1 MNEFV
6 VKDSGDR
13 RTFATGSVRDR
24 GDLKSRPDMISPFAL
39 MRVGEHMRK
48 GAAKYGPLNWQL
60 GQPFSEVTASMFR
73 HLLQWLQGDEE
84 EDHLAAIVF
93 GAQALMHYREM
104 INRGLLSAELDD
116 MHRYGP
122 PPVVASIGLDETT
135 RRDEP
140 CVSKS

>member
-1 MNEFV
+1 MTDFV
-6 VKDSGDR
+6 VKDSGQR

-24 GDLKSRPDMISPFAL
+24 GDLKPRPDLISPFAL

-48 GAAKYGPLNWQL
+48 GAAKYGVLTWQL

-73 HLLQWLQGDEE
+73 HLLQWEQGDEE

-104 INRGLLSAELDD
+104 IDRGVLPPELDD
-116 MHRYGP
+116 MPRYRP
-122 PPVVASIGLDETT
+122 AKTVDVVEQEQS
-135 RRDEP
+135 
-140 CVSKS
+140 V

>member
-1 MNEFV
+1 MSEFV

-24 GDLKSRPDMISPFAL
+24 GDLKPRPDMISPFAL

-48 GAAKYGPLNWQL
+48 GAAKYGDGNWEL
-60 GQPFSEVTASMFR
+60 GQPFSEVTASMHR
-73 HLLQWLQGDEE
+73 HLLQWEQGDQD

-104 INRGLLSAELDD
+104 IDRGVLPAELDD
-116 MHRYGP
+116 MPKY
-122 PPVVASIGLDETT
+122 
-135 RRDEP
+135 EP
-140 CVSKS
+140 TSGD

>member
-1 MNEFV
+1 MNDFV
-6 VKDSGDR
+6 VKDSGER

-24 GDLKSRPDMISPFAL
+24 GDLKPRPDLISPFAL

-48 GAAKYGPLNWQL
+48 GAAKYGRGNWER
-60 GQPFSEVTASMFR
+60 GQPFSEITASMYR

-104 INRGLLSAELDD
+104 IDRGLLPAELDD
-116 MHRYGP
+116 MPRYRAP
-122 PPVVASIGLDETT
+122 PAVDLTGQE
-135 RRDEP
+135 
-140 CVSKS
+140 